1 MILNDEGNR
10 KVIVILSP
18 SKWERSVN
26 KQNFF
31 VLLTSAFMYGLSTKN
46 FCKTYPCQGK
56 EDGDF

>member
-31 VLLTSAFMYGLSTKN
+31 VLLTSAFMYGIIYQKFL
-46 FCKTYPCQGK
+46 
-56 EDGDF
+56 